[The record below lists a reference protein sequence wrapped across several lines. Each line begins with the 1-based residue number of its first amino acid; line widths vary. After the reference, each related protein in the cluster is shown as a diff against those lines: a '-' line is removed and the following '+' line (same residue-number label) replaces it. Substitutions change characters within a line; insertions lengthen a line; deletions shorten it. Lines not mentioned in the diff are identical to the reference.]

1 MIVEVASPSWL
12 FVVAELRVSSRL
24 EIPSKSRSQRGV
36 EEGVLK
42 LISSLEAKHMTIY
55 LEWLFALGIAIRLI
69 EPYST
74 LGEQCAISVCYMSHV
89 VRTMRAGYL
98 ATMTIDDETNAS
110 GKPNSTSPPRSREIL
125 GSPSSRA
132 L

>member
-1 MIVEVASPSWL
+1 MEIASEVSGLFVTAVQADKVIAEVASPSWL

-24 EIPSKSRSQRGV
+24 EIPRKSRSQRGV

-74 LGEQCAISVCYMSHV
+74 LGENARYPSVICL
-89 VRTMRAGYL
+89 T
-98 ATMTIDDETNAS
+98 
-110 GKPNSTSPPRSREIL
+110 
-125 GSPSSRA
+125 
-132 L
+132 